1 MAHKTHLFAEMS
13 TVLESCVRK
22 ADGGGGFFCLFVTV
36 LIYCFIVKFNGQ
48 ISGHSVPQY

>member
-22 ADGGGGFFCLFVTV
+22 ADGGGGFFCLFVC
-36 LIYCFIVKFNGQ
+36 YCFNLLL
-48 ISGHSVPQY
+48 YC